1 MKKNNN
7 AFTLIELLITLS
19 VASLLITVAIPF
31 MGSFVANNSAREAT
45 SLMELDLLYARNTAV
60 SREVTVEITPVD
72 DEFENGWQI
81 EVIGATDNELL
92 RNRAALDDR
101 VNITSAEFTSS
112 APVRF
117 NNKGA
122 LATAGTIT
130 ICTEGSTGDLDTEID
145 LLTSGQT
152 SFRRFSC

>member
-31 MGSFVANNSAREAT
+31 MGSFVASNSAREAT

-72 DEFENGWQI
+72 DEFENGWQKS
-81 EVIGATDNELL
+81 
-92 RNRAALDDR
+92 NRSKYKR
-101 VNITSAEFTSS
+101 RTTTTS
-112 APVRF
+112 P
-117 NNKGA
+117 NKEA
-122 LATAGTIT
+122 KTRLA
-130 ICTEGSTGDLDTEID
+130 
-145 LLTSGQT
+145 
-152 SFRRFSC
+152 